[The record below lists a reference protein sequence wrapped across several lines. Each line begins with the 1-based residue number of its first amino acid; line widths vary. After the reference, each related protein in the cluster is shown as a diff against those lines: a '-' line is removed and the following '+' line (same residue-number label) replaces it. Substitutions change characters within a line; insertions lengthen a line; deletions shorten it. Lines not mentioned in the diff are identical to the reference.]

1 MGVLLKR
8 PVKPAFLL
16 RNVLAIAVIVVTS
29 GLMIRKILKPFWIF
43 LALLFL
49 LEAWLWDLLVPP
61 IRALI
66 ERIGWQH
73 IKERLGVWLTALP
86 RWLIVCIFV
95 LPDSILLPVKIGGLW
110 LAAQGH
116 VILGT
121 SIFVVAKTLSLGVT
135 VLLFEL
141 CRERLL
147 ELVWFR
153 WIYEKIE
160 TARQWAYVQ
169 IEPFLQQIHGVMAK
183 LRASLAPTRSRLLR
197 IMERIREQVRRK
209 RA

>member
-1 MGVLLKR
+1 MTTD
-8 PVKPAFLL
+8 A
-16 RNVLAIAVIVVTS
+16 
-29 GLMIRKILKPFWIF
+29 MIRKILKPVWIF
-43 LALLFL
+43 LAFLFL

-66 ERIGWQH
+66 ERIGWLH
-73 IKERLGVWLTALP
+73 FKERLGLWLTALP

-95 LPDSILLPVKIGGLW
+95 LPDTILLPVKLGGLW

-116 VILGT
+116 VVTGT
-121 SIFVVAKTLSLGVT
+121 SIFVVAKTLSLGIT

-147 ELVWFR
+147 ELAWFR

-160 TARQWAYVQ
+160 AARLWARLQ
-169 IEPFLQQIHGVMAK
+169 IEPFLQHIHVWMAPV
-183 LRASLAPTRSRLLR
+183 RAAFAPARSRVLR
-197 IMERIREQVRRK
+197 IMEKLRAQMWRK
-209 RA
+209 RV